1 MRKGNGRSLYRK
13 LHGKTDGCQ
22 WLPAAAV
29 ATAATM
35 QLRTNMNTYNH
46 NFCSPFFQF
55 MGLQFGE
62 QQVYFCD
69 IVNVKSA
76 TACLE
81 QYAFTIAF
89 VCNSVPPSAM
99 LSRLPFVC
107 CVFLFSFHFP
117 VIYHLLVDDG
127 SNELKIA
134 LRMAKGSPATGR
146 FPRGRA

>member
-1 MRKGNGRSLYRK
+1 
-13 LHGKTDGCQ
+13 
-22 WLPAAAV
+22 
-29 ATAATM
+29 
-35 QLRTNMNTYNH
+35 
-46 NFCSPFFQF
+46 

-134 LRMAKGSPATGR
+134 LRMAKGGR
-146 FPRGRA
+146 PRPDSHGGEHDMRSKAMGNGRDRKKRSLIQEIMM